1 MTTITVLLL
10 LVAAASTIAFSPPE
24 RNGGPALVRRF
35 AVDETAHPWFVVR
48 RRRGIPAASKSASGA
63 ASFATSSSSSG
74 STSGS
79 GSVPGYHSGFD
90 GVQGHSGGN
99 PSGFVFPGANDFA
112 NYGYGAYSP
121 YGGAGYVPVD
131 FNTLFQQYLNF
142 MQRLA
147 QQQAYATKGYGTFSN
162 GPYYYAWTA
171 GGTSSEPSTVV
182 AASVASTPYYYKAAG
197 YYYMPSASA
206 LNYNEPASSAPHYNK
221 YAKTSQYYSAP
232 NSAVKYYRT
241 PTTTAQYYSTPTSSA
256 QHFSTIFYS
265 HASSGVPV
273 RQHYSH
279 SSAQTVFK
287 PFNVSR

>member
-24 RNGGPALVRRF
+24 RNGGPALEVRRF

-147 QQQAYATKGYGTFSN
+147 QQQAYATNEINSRAAFPGPNDFSGSPGFVFPEATHFGGSVSDG
-162 GPYYYAWTA
+162 GP
-171 GGTSSEPSTVV
+171 V
-182 AASVASTPYYYKAAG
+182 
-197 YYYMPSASA
+197 SASA
-206 LNYNEPASSAPHYNK
+206 SASLGPKGGFGSVSISPPPQGNLELG
-221 YAKTSQYYSAP
+221 TRMGSVPPSDG
-232 NSAVKYYRT
+232 NNFSVF
-241 PTTTAQYYSTPTSSA
+241 TSS
-256 QHFSTIFYS
+256 
-265 HASSGVPV
+265 SSSSSDENGV
-273 RQHYSH
+273 RK
-279 SSAQTVFK
+279 SSKEATSVINDNGK
-287 PFNVSR
+287 ITTYHVSDP